1 MPDWSSVA
9 AILSFLIFVALV
21 CRALFQLQDPV
32 VPNVEPIQCTRGG
45 TGVSVM
51 IIGEKDYAYPSSPP
65 QSSGYR

>member
-21 CRALFQLQDPV
+21 CRALFHQEPAD
-32 VPNVEPIQCTRGG
+32 VEPIQCTAG

-51 IIGEKDYAYPSSPP
+51 IVGEKDYTYPSSPP
-65 QSSGYR
+65 SSGYC